1 MSFVI
6 CSNLL
11 YTQVK
16 LLRRHS
22 HGRLRS
28 SKKERKKRNEV
39 QRPPWILL
47 VAGNL
52 PRHVTLPVAVIVIRM
67 WLVADPGV
75 QLLGLSNPPLSL
87 TQNTLCHALCIH
99 LNPTDTPRRIRTT
112 FAWRPTS
119 DSIRLSILVIENKPQ
134 GEKKKNRILLK
145 MRIKSGN
152 KQ

>member
-11 YTQVK
+11 RFKWSFFVDILTVVCGVLK
-16 LLRRHS
+16 
-22 HGRLRS
+22 
-28 SKKERKKRNEV
+28 KKERKETRFKG
-39 QRPPWILL
+39 PPWILL
-47 VAGNL
+47 LVAGKL

-67 WLVADPGV
+67 WLVPDPGV

-99 LNPTDTPRRIRTT
+99 LNPTDTPRRIRAT

-119 DSIRLSILVIENKPQ
+119 DSIRLSILVKENKPQ
-134 GEKKKNRILLK
+134 GGEKK
-145 MRIKSGN
+145 
-152 KQ
+152 